1 MRNALLASVLCVAA
15 CARGEYASYVS
26 PLSSEQAPQ
35 IAADMAGFVNA
46 RIRPGDGS
54 VQIEQADGDQAVGPN
69 LVADL
74 KGEGFTVV
82 SSGGKHRIR
91 FAAGPLG
98 DEIMARISVDRA
110 DGARLYGHMPNIG
123 LSPRGPFSV
132 TETER

>member
-1 MRNALLASVLCVAA
+1 MRNALLASILFLSA
-15 CARGEYASYVS
+15 CSNGQYTSYVV
-26 PLSSEQAPQ
+26 PLSPEQAPQ
-35 IAADMAGFVNA
+35 IAADLAGFVNA

-54 VQIEQADGDQAVGPN
+54 IQIEQAAGDQAVGPD
-69 LVADL
+69 LVSDL
-74 KGEGFTVV
+74 KGDGFNVV

-91 FAAGPLG
+91 FAAGPFG

-132 TETER
+132 TEIEQ